1 MEDNKDAL
9 LNLDAKIVSDIVE
22 AVMTS
27 IKADSKV
34 SIKPVSK
41 VSLKDYI
48 EQAENDDHDLSAY
61 DVAELFD
68 LVHASRGEVQLYD
81 LPIHQQNA
89 AAATIRAAYDLGQDD
104 AEELRI
110 DLEEAKK
117 KLAQLEEAVTR
128 PLEDPKDEKKRFDAI
143 TSAAWKTAVEWVKN
157 NASGDVDIRK
167 MELANPFDP
176 NKFPP
181 TEHGTVISGEGNH
194 SVVETKDGLEFLT
207 LTYMEPSNSWVG
219 VEEIYGDIRHVET
232 KNIKP
237 GTWKVV
243 E

>member
-1 MEDNKDAL
+1 MDDNKDAL

-34 SIKPVSK
+34 S
-41 VSLKDYI
+41 LKDLPT
-48 EQAENDDHDLSAY
+48 QTGDDGHDLSEE

-68 LVHASRGEVQLYD
+68 LVHASRGAVQFYD
-81 LPIHQQNA
+81 LPVHQQNA

-104 AEELRI
+104 AEDLRI
-110 DLEEAKK
+110 ALEEAERKV
-117 KLAQLEEAVTR
+117 AQLEESVTR
-128 PLEDPKDEKKRFDAI
+128 PLEDPESEKKRIDLLQ
-143 TSAAWKTAVEWVKN
+143 SEAWKDAVEWVSY
-157 NASGDVDIRK
+157 SGYESVDLRK

-181 TEHGTVISGEGNH
+181 TEHGTVISGVGNH

-219 VEEIYGDIRHVET
+219 VEEIYGDIRNVET

-243 E
+243 K

>member
-1 MEDNKDAL
+1 MDDNKDAL
-9 LNLDAKIVSDIVE
+9 INLDAKIVSDIVE

-34 SIKPVSK
+34 S
-41 VSLKDYI
+41 LKDLPT
-48 EQAENDDHDLSAY
+48 QTGDDGHDLSEE

-68 LVHASRGEVQLYD
+68 LVHASRGADQFYD
-81 LPIHQQNA
+81 LPVHQQNA

-181 TEHGTVISGEGNH
+181 TEHGTVISGVGNH

>member
-1 MEDNKDAL
+1 MDDNKDAL

-34 SIKPVSK
+34 S
-41 VSLKDYI
+41 LKDLPT
-48 EQAENDDHDLSAY
+48 QTGDDGHDLSEE
-61 DVAELFD
+61 DVAELYD
-68 LVHASRGEVQLYD
+68 LVHASRGAVQFYD
-81 LPIHQQNA
+81 LPVHQQNA

-104 AEELRI
+104 AEDLRI
-110 DLEEAKK
+110 ALEEAERKV
-117 KLAQLEEAVTR
+117 AQLEESVTR
-128 PLEDPKDEKKRFDAI
+128 PLEDPESEKKRIDLLQ
-143 TSAAWKTAVEWVKN
+143 SEAWKDAVEWVSY
-157 NASGDVDIRK
+157 SGYESVDLRK

-181 TEHGTVISGEGNH
+181 TEHGTVISGVGNH

>member
-1 MEDNKDAL
+1 MDDNKDTL
-9 LNLDAKIVSDIVE
+9 PTLDAKIVSDIVD

-34 SIKPVSK
+34 S
-41 VSLKDYI
+41 LKDLPS
-48 EQAENDDHDLSAY
+48 QAEDNDHGLSDE

-68 LVHASRGEVQLYD
+68 LVHASRGAVQFYD
-81 LPIHQQNA
+81 LPVHQQSA

-104 AEELRI
+104 AEDLRI
-110 DLEEAKK
+110 ALEEAERKV
-117 KLAQLEEAVTR
+117 AQLEESVTR
-128 PLEDPKDEKKRFDAI
+128 PLEDPESEKKRIDLLQ
-143 TSAAWKTAVEWVKN
+143 SEAWKDAVEWVSY
-157 NASGDVDIRK
+157 SGYESVDLRK

-181 TEHGTVISGEGNH
+181 TERGTVISGVGNH

-219 VEEIYGDIRHVET
+219 VEEIYGDIRNVET

>member
-1 MEDNKDAL
+1 VEDNKDAL

-27 IKADSKV
+27 IKTD
-34 SIKPVSK
+34 SK
-41 VSLKDYI
+41 VSLKDLPT
-48 EQAENDDHDLSAY
+48 QTGDDGHDLSEE

-68 LVHASRGEVQLYD
+68 LVHASRGAVQFYD
-81 LPIHQQNA
+81 LPVHQQNA

-104 AEELRI
+104 AEDLRI
-110 DLEEAKK
+110 ALEEAERKV
-117 KLAQLEEAVTR
+117 AQLEESVTR
-128 PLEDPKDEKKRFDAI
+128 PLEDPESEKKRIDLLQ
-143 TSAAWKTAVEWVKN
+143 SEAWKDAVEWVSY
-157 NASGDVDIRK
+157 SGYESVDLRK

-181 TEHGTVISGEGNH
+181 TEHGTVISGVGNH

-219 VEEIYGDIRHVET
+219 VEEIYGDIRNVET

-243 E
+243 K

>member
-1 MEDNKDAL
+1 MDDNKDAL

-34 SIKPVSK
+34 S
-41 VSLKDYI
+41 LKDLPT
-48 EQAENDDHDLSAY
+48 QTGDDGHDLSEE

-68 LVHASRGEVQLYD
+68 LVHASRGEVQFYD
-81 LPIHQQNA
+81 LPVHQQSA

-110 DLEEAKK
+110 VLKDAES

-128 PLEDPKDEKKRFDAI
+128 PLEDPESEKKRIDLLQ
-143 TSAAWKTAVEWVKN
+143 SEAWKDAVEWVSY
-157 NASGDVDIRK
+157 SGYESVDLRK

-181 TEHGTVISGEGNH
+181 TEHGTVISGVGNH

-219 VEEIYGDIRHVET
+219 VEEIYGDIRNVET

>member
-1 MEDNKDAL
+1 MDDNKDAL

-34 SIKPVSK
+34 S
-41 VSLKDYI
+41 LKDLPT
-48 EQAENDDHDLSAY
+48 QTGDDGHDLSEE

-68 LVHASRGEVQLYD
+68 LVHASRGVVQFYD
-81 LPIHQQNA
+81 LPVHQQNA

-104 AEELRI
+104 AEDLRI
-110 DLEEAKK
+110 ALEEAERKV
-117 KLAQLEEAVTR
+117 AQLEESVTR
-128 PLEDPKDEKKRFDAI
+128 PLEDPESEKKRIDLLQ
-143 TSAAWKTAVEWVKN
+143 SEAWKDAVEWVSY
-157 NASGDVDIRK
+157 SGYESVDLRK

-181 TEHGTVISGEGNH
+181 TERGTVISGVGNH

-219 VEEIYGDIRHVET
+219 VEEIYGDIRNVET

-243 E
+243 K

>member
-1 MEDNKDAL
+1 MDDNKDAL

-34 SIKPVSK
+34 S
-41 VSLKDYI
+41 LKDLPT
-48 EQAENDDHDLSAY
+48 QTGDDGHDLSEE

-68 LVHASRGEVQLYD
+68 LVHASRGAVQFYD
-81 LPIHQQNA
+81 LPVHQQSA

-104 AEELRI
+104 AEDLRI
-110 DLEEAKK
+110 ALEEAERKV
-117 KLAQLEEAVTR
+117 AQLEESVTR
-128 PLEDPKDEKKRFDAI
+128 PLEDPESEKKRIDLLQ
-143 TSAAWKTAVEWVKN
+143 SEAWKDAVEWVSY
-157 NASGDVDIRK
+157 SGYESVDLRK

-181 TEHGTVISGEGNH
+181 IEHGTVISGVGNH

-219 VEEIYGDIRHVET
+219 VEEIYGDIRNVET

-243 E
+243 K

>member
-1 MEDNKDAL
+1 MDDNKDAL

-34 SIKPVSK
+34 S
-41 VSLKDYI
+41 LKDLPS
-48 EQAENDDHDLSAY
+48 QAEDNDHGLSDE

-68 LVHASRGEVQLYD
+68 LVHASRGAVQFYD
-81 LPIHQQNA
+81 LPVHQQSA

-104 AEELRI
+104 AEDLRI
-110 DLEEAKK
+110 ALEEAERKV
-117 KLAQLEEAVTR
+117 AQLEESVTR
-128 PLEDPKDEKKRFDAI
+128 PLEDPESEKKRIDLLQ
-143 TSAAWKTAVEWVKN
+143 SEAWKDAVEWVSY
-157 NASGDVDIRK
+157 SGYESVDLRK

-181 TEHGTVISGEGNH
+181 TEHGTVISGVGNH

-219 VEEIYGDIRHVET
+219 VEEIYGDIRNVET

>member
-1 MEDNKDAL
+1 MDDNKDAL

-34 SIKPVSK
+34 S
-41 VSLKDYI
+41 LKDLPT
-48 EQAENDDHDLSAY
+48 QTGDDGHDLSEE

-68 LVHASRGEVQLYD
+68 LVHASRGAVQFYD
-81 LPIHQQNA
+81 LPVHQQNA
-89 AAATIRAAYDLGQDD
+89 AAATIRAAYDLGQDG
-104 AEELRI
+104 AEDLRI
-110 DLEEAKK
+110 ALEEAERKV
-117 KLAQLEEAVTR
+117 AQLEESVTR
-128 PLEDPKDEKKRFDAI
+128 PLEDPESEKKRIDLLQ
-143 TSAAWKTAVEWVKN
+143 SEAWKDAVEWVSY
-157 NASGDVDIRK
+157 SGYESVDLRK

-181 TEHGTVISGEGNH
+181 TEHGTVISGVGNH

-219 VEEIYGDIRHVET
+219 VEEIYGDIRNVET

-243 E
+243 K

>member
-27 IKADSKV
+27 IKTD
-34 SIKPVSK
+34 SK
-41 VSLKDYI
+41 VSLKDLPT
-48 EQAENDDHDLSAY
+48 QTGDDGHDLSEE

-68 LVHASRGEVQLYD
+68 LVHASRGAVQFYD
-81 LPIHQQNA
+81 LPVHQQNA

-104 AEELRI
+104 AEDLRI
-110 DLEEAKK
+110 ALEEAERKV
-117 KLAQLEEAVTR
+117 AQLEESVTR
-128 PLEDPKDEKKRFDAI
+128 PLEDPESEKKRIDLLQ
-143 TSAAWKTAVEWVKN
+143 SEAWKDAVEWVSY
-157 NASGDVDIRK
+157 SGYESVDLRK

-181 TEHGTVISGEGNH
+181 TEHGTVISGVGNH

-219 VEEIYGDIRHVET
+219 VEEIYGDIRNVET

-243 E
+243 K

>member
-1 MEDNKDAL
+1 MDDNKDAL

-34 SIKPVSK
+34 S
-41 VSLKDYI
+41 LKDLPT
-48 EQAENDDHDLSAY
+48 QTGDDGHDLSDE

-68 LVHASRGEVQLYD
+68 VVHASRGEVQFYD
-81 LPIHQQNA
+81 LPVHQQSA
-89 AAATIRAAYDLGQDD
+89 AAETIRAAYDLGQDD
-104 AEELRI
+104 AEYLRATLK
-110 DLEEAKK
+110 DAES

-143 TSAAWKTAVEWVKN
+143 TSAAWKTAVEWVRHN
-157 NASGDVDIRK
+157 GPESVDLRK

-176 NKFPP
+176 NKIPP
-181 TEHGTVISGEGNH
+181 AEHGTVIASSDDH
-194 SVVETKDGLEFLT
+194 MVIQTTDRLEFFT
-207 LTYMEPSNSWVG
+207 LTYVESSDWWVG
-219 VEEIYGDIRHVET
+219 VEVNDEDIRYVET
-232 KNIKP
+232 EDIKP

>member
-68 LVHASRGEVQLYD
+68 LVHASRGEVQFYD

-104 AEELRI
+104 AEDLRI
-110 DLEEAKK
+110 ALEEAERKV
-117 KLAQLEEAVTR
+117 AQLEESVTR
-128 PLEDPKDEKKRFDAI
+128 PLEDPESEKKRIDLLQ
-143 TSAAWKTAVEWVKN
+143 SEAWKDAVEWVSY
-157 NASGDVDIRK
+157 SGYESVDIRK

-181 TEHGTVISGEGNH
+181 IEHGTVISGVGNH

-219 VEEIYGDIRHVET
+219 VEEIYGDIRNVET

-243 E
+243 K

>member
-1 MEDNKDAL
+1 MDDNKDTL
-9 LNLDAKIVSDIVE
+9 PTLDAKIVSDIVE

-34 SIKPVSK
+34 S
-41 VSLKDYI
+41 LKDLPS
-48 EQAENDDHDLSAY
+48 QAGDNDHGLSDE

-68 LVHASRGEVQLYD
+68 LVHASRGAVQFYD
-81 LPIHQQNA
+81 LPVHQQNA

-104 AEELRI
+104 AEDLRI
-110 DLEEAKK
+110 ALEEAERKV
-117 KLAQLEEAVTR
+117 AQLEESVTR
-128 PLEDPKDEKKRFDAI
+128 PLEDPESEKKRIDLLQ
-143 TSAAWKTAVEWVKN
+143 SEAWKDAVEWVSY
-157 NASGDVDIRK
+157 SGYESVDLRK

-181 TEHGTVISGEGNH
+181 TERGTVISGVGNH

-219 VEEIYGDIRHVET
+219 VEEIYGDIRNVET

>member
-34 SIKPVSK
+34 S
-41 VSLKDYI
+41 LKDLPT
-48 EQAENDDHDLSAY
+48 QTGDDGHDLSEE

-68 LVHASRGEVQLYD
+68 LVHASRGAVQFYD
-81 LPIHQQNA
+81 LPVHQQNA

-104 AEELRI
+104 AEDLRI
-110 DLEEAKK
+110 ALEEAERKV
-117 KLAQLEEAVTR
+117 AQLEESVTR
-128 PLEDPKDEKKRFDAI
+128 PLEDPESEKKRIDLLQ
-143 TSAAWKTAVEWVKN
+143 SEAWKDAVEWVSY
-157 NASGDVDIRK
+157 SGYESVDLRK

-181 TEHGTVISGEGNH
+181 TEHGTVISGVGNH

-219 VEEIYGDIRHVET
+219 VEEIYGDIRNVET

-243 E
+243 K

>member
-1 MEDNKDAL
+1 MDDNKDAL

-34 SIKPVSK
+34 S
-41 VSLKDYI
+41 LKDLPT
-48 EQAENDDHDLSAY
+48 QTGDDGHDLSEE

-68 LVHASRGEVQLYD
+68 LVHASRGAVQFYD
-81 LPIHQQNA
+81 LPVHQQSA

-104 AEELRI
+104 AEDLRI
-110 DLEEAKK
+110 ALEEAERKV
-117 KLAQLEEAVTR
+117 AQLEESVTR
-128 PLEDPKDEKKRFDAI
+128 PLEDPESEKKRIDLLQ
-143 TSAAWKTAVEWVKN
+143 SEAWKDAVEWVRHN
-157 NASGDVDIRK
+157 GPESVDLRK

-181 TEHGTVISGEGNH
+181 TEHGTVISGVGNH

-219 VEEIYGDIRHVET
+219 VEEIYGDIRNVET

-243 E
+243 K

>member
-1 MEDNKDAL
+1 M
-9 LNLDAKIVSDIVE
+9 
-22 AVMTS
+22 
-27 IKADSKV
+27 
-34 SIKPVSK
+34 
-41 VSLKDYI
+41 
-48 EQAENDDHDLSAY
+48 
-61 DVAELFD
+61 
-68 LVHASRGEVQLYD
+68 
-81 LPIHQQNA
+81 
-89 AAATIRAAYDLGQDD
+89 
-104 AEELRI
+104 
-110 DLEEAKK
+110 
-117 KLAQLEEAVTR
+117 AQLEEAVTR

-143 TSAAWKTAVEWVKN
+143 TSAAWKTAVEWVRHN
-157 NASGDVDIRK
+157 GHESVDLRK

>member
-1 MEDNKDAL
+1 MDDNKDAL

-34 SIKPVSK
+34 S
-41 VSLKDYI
+41 LKDLPT
-48 EQAENDDHDLSAY
+48 QTGDDGHDLSEE

-68 LVHASRGEVQLYD
+68 LVHASRGAVQFYD
-81 LPIHQQNA
+81 LPVHQQSA

-104 AEELRI
+104 AEDLRI
-110 DLEEAKK
+110 ALEEAERKV
-117 KLAQLEEAVTR
+117 AQLEESVTR
-128 PLEDPKDEKKRFDAI
+128 PLEDPESEKKRIDLLQ
-143 TSAAWKTAVEWVKN
+143 SEAWKDAVEWVSY
-157 NASGDVDIRK
+157 SGYESVDLRK

-181 TEHGTVISGEGNH
+181 TEHGTVISGVGNH

-219 VEEIYGDIRHVET
+219 VEEIYGDIRNVET

-243 E
+243 K

>member
-1 MEDNKDAL
+1 MDDNKDAL

-34 SIKPVSK
+34 S
-41 VSLKDYI
+41 LKDLPT
-48 EQAENDDHDLSAY
+48 QTGDDGHDLSEE

-68 LVHASRGEVQLYD
+68 LVHASRGAVQFYD
-81 LPIHQQNA
+81 LPVHQQSA

-104 AEELRI
+104 AEDLRI
-110 DLEEAKK
+110 ALEEAESKV
-117 KLAQLEEAVTR
+117 AQLEEAVTR
-128 PLEDPKDEKKRFDAI
+128 PLEDPESEKERNDLLQ
-143 TSAAWKTAVEWVKN
+143 SEAWKAAVEWVRHN
-157 NASGDVDIRK
+157 GPESVDLRK

-181 TEHGTVISGEGNH
+181 IEHGTVISGVGNH

-219 VEEIYGDIRHVET
+219 VEEIYGDIRNVET

-243 E
+243 K

>member
-1 MEDNKDAL
+1 MDDNKDAL

-34 SIKPVSK
+34 S
-41 VSLKDYI
+41 LKDLPTQT
-48 EQAENDDHDLSAY
+48 EDDGHDLSEE

-68 LVHASRGEVQLYD
+68 LVHASRGAVQFYD
-81 LPIHQQNA
+81 LPVHQQSA

-104 AEELRI
+104 AEDLRI
-110 DLEEAKK
+110 ALEEAERKV
-117 KLAQLEEAVTR
+117 AQLEESVTR
-128 PLEDPKDEKKRFDAI
+128 PLEDPESEKKRIDLLQ
-143 TSAAWKTAVEWVKN
+143 SEAWKDAVEWVSY
-157 NASGDVDIRK
+157 SGYESVDLRK

-181 TEHGTVISGEGNH
+181 TEHGTVISGVGNH

-219 VEEIYGDIRHVET
+219 VEEIYGDIRNVET

-243 E
+243 K

>member
-34 SIKPVSK
+34 S
-41 VSLKDYI
+41 LKDLPT
-48 EQAENDDHDLSAY
+48 QTGDDGHDLSEE

-68 LVHASRGEVQLYD
+68 LVHASRGAVQFYD
-81 LPIHQQNA
+81 LPVHQQNA

-104 AEELRI
+104 AEDLRI
-110 DLEEAKK
+110 ALEEAERKV
-117 KLAQLEEAVTR
+117 AQLEESVTR
-128 PLEDPKDEKKRFDAI
+128 PLEDPESEKKRIDLLQ
-143 TSAAWKTAVEWVKN
+143 SEAWKDAVEWVKN

-219 VEEIYGDIRHVET
+219 VEEIYGDIRNIET

>member
-1 MEDNKDAL
+1 MDDNKDAL

-34 SIKPVSK
+34 S
-41 VSLKDYI
+41 LKDLPT
-48 EQAENDDHDLSAY
+48 QTGDDGHDLSEE

-68 LVHASRGEVQLYD
+68 LVHDSRGEVQFYD
-81 LPIHQQNA
+81 LPVHQQSA

-110 DLEEAKK
+110 VLKEAES

-128 PLEDPKDEKKRFDAI
+128 PLEDPKEEKKRFDAI
-143 TSAAWKTAVEWVKN
+143 TSAAWKAAVEWVRHN
-157 NASGDVDIRK
+157 GPESVDLRK

-181 TEHGTVISGEGNH
+181 TEHGTVISGVGNH

-219 VEEIYGDIRHVET
+219 VEEIYGDIRNVDTED
-232 KNIKP
+232 IKP

-243 E
+243 K

>member
-34 SIKPVSK
+34 S
-41 VSLKDYI
+41 LKDLPT
-48 EQAENDDHDLSAY
+48 QTGDDGHDLSEE

-68 LVHASRGEVQLYD
+68 LVHASRGEVQFYD
-81 LPIHQQNA
+81 LPVHQQNA

-104 AEELRI
+104 AEDLRI
-110 DLEEAKK
+110 ALEEAERKV
-117 KLAQLEEAVTR
+117 AQLEESVTR
-128 PLEDPKDEKKRFDAI
+128 PLEDPESEKKRIDLLQ
-143 TSAAWKTAVEWVKN
+143 SEAWKDAVEWVRHN
-157 NASGDVDIRK
+157 GPESVDLRK

-219 VEEIYGDIRHVET
+219 VEEIYGDIRNVET

-243 E
+243 K

>member
-1 MEDNKDAL
+1 MDDNKDAL

-34 SIKPVSK
+34 S
-41 VSLKDYI
+41 LKDLPT
-48 EQAENDDHDLSAY
+48 QTGDDGHDLSEE

-68 LVHASRGEVQLYD
+68 LVHTSRGAVQFYD
-81 LPIHQQNA
+81 LPDHQQSA
-89 AAATIRAAYDLGQDD
+89 AAATIRAAYDLGRDD
-104 AEELRI
+104 TEDLRI
-110 DLEEAKK
+110 ALEEAERKV
-117 KLAQLEEAVTR
+117 AQLEESVTR
-128 PLEDPKDEKKRFDAI
+128 PLEDPESEKKRIDLLQ
-143 TSAAWKTAVEWVKN
+143 SEAWKDAVEWVSY
-157 NASGDVDIRK
+157 SGYEAVDLRK

-181 TEHGTVISGEGNH
+181 TERGTVISGVGNH

-219 VEEIYGDIRHVET
+219 VEEIYGDIRNVET

-243 E
+243 K

>member
-1 MEDNKDAL
+1 MDDNKDAL

-34 SIKPVSK
+34 S
-41 VSLKDYI
+41 LKDLPT
-48 EQAENDDHDLSAY
+48 QTGDDGHDLSEE

-68 LVHASRGEVQLYD
+68 LVHASRGAVQFYD
-81 LPIHQQNA
+81 LPVHQQNA

-104 AEELRI
+104 AEDLRI
-110 DLEEAKK
+110 SLEEAERKV
-117 KLAQLEEAVTR
+117 AQLEESVTR
-128 PLEDPKDEKKRFDAI
+128 PLEDPESEKKRIDLLQ
-143 TSAAWKTAVEWVKN
+143 SEAWKDAVEWVSY
-157 NASGDVDIRK
+157 SGYESVDLRK

-181 TEHGTVISGEGNH
+181 TEHGTVISGVGNH

-219 VEEIYGDIRHVET
+219 VEEIYGDIRNVET

-243 E
+243 K

>member
-1 MEDNKDAL
+1 
-9 LNLDAKIVSDIVE
+9 
-22 AVMTS
+22 
-27 IKADSKV
+27 
-34 SIKPVSK
+34 
-41 VSLKDYI
+41 
-48 EQAENDDHDLSAY
+48 
-61 DVAELFD
+61 
-68 LVHASRGEVQLYD
+68 
-81 LPIHQQNA
+81 
-89 AAATIRAAYDLGQDD
+89 
-104 AEELRI
+104 
-110 DLEEAKK
+110 
-117 KLAQLEEAVTR
+117 
-128 PLEDPKDEKKRFDAI
+128 
-143 TSAAWKTAVEWVKN
+143 
-157 NASGDVDIRK
+157 

-181 TEHGTVISGEGNH
+181 TERGTVISGVGNH

>member
-1 MEDNKDAL
+1 MDDNKDAL

-34 SIKPVSK
+34 S
-41 VSLKDYI
+41 LKDLPT
-48 EQAENDDHDLSAY
+48 QTGDDGHDLSDE

-68 LVHASRGEVQLYD
+68 LVHASRGADQFYD
-81 LPIHQQNA
+81 LPVHQQNA

-104 AEELRI
+104 AEDLRI
-110 DLEEAKK
+110 ALEEAERKV
-117 KLAQLEEAVTR
+117 AQLEESVTR
-128 PLEDPKDEKKRFDAI
+128 PLEDPESEKKRIDLLQ
-143 TSAAWKTAVEWVKN
+143 SEAWKDAVEWVSY
-157 NASGDVDIRK
+157 SGYESVDLRK

-181 TEHGTVISGEGNH
+181 TERGTVISGVGNH
-194 SVVETKDGLEFLT
+194 SVIETKDGLEFLT
-207 LTYMEPSNSWVG
+207 LTYMEPSNLWVG
-219 VEEIYGDIRHVET
+219 VEEIYGDIRNVET

-243 E
+243 K

>member
-1 MEDNKDAL
+1 MDDNKDAL

-34 SIKPVSK
+34 S
-41 VSLKDYI
+41 LKDLPT
-48 EQAENDDHDLSAY
+48 QTGDDGHDLSDE

-68 LVHASRGEVQLYD
+68 LVHASRGAVQFYD
-81 LPIHQQNA
+81 LPDHQQSA

-104 AEELRI
+104 AEDLRI
-110 DLEEAKK
+110 ALEEAES

-181 TEHGTVISGEGNH
+181 TEHGTVISGVGNH

-219 VEEIYGDIRHVET
+219 VEEIYGDIRNVET

-243 E
+243 K

>member
-1 MEDNKDAL
+1 MDDNKDAL

-34 SIKPVSK
+34 S
-41 VSLKDYI
+41 LKDLPT
-48 EQAENDDHDLSAY
+48 QTGDDGHDLSDE

-68 LVHASRGEVQLYD
+68 LVHASRGADQFYD
-81 LPIHQQNA
+81 LPVHQQNA

-104 AEELRI
+104 AEDLRI
-110 DLEEAKK
+110 ALEEAERKV
-117 KLAQLEEAVTR
+117 AQLEESVTR
-128 PLEDPKDEKKRFDAI
+128 PLEDPESEKKRIDLLQ
-143 TSAAWKTAVEWVKN
+143 SEAWKDAVEWVSY
-157 NASGDVDIRK
+157 SGYESVDLRK

-181 TEHGTVISGEGNH
+181 TERGTVISGVGNH
-194 SVVETKDGLEFLT
+194 SVIETKDGLEFLT

-219 VEEIYGDIRHVET
+219 VEEIYGDIRNVET

-243 E
+243 K

>member
-1 MEDNKDAL
+1 MDDNKDAL

-34 SIKPVSK
+34 S
-41 VSLKDYI
+41 LKDLPT
-48 EQAENDDHDLSAY
+48 QTGDDGHDLSEE

-68 LVHASRGEVQLYD
+68 LVHASRGAVQFYD
-81 LPIHQQNA
+81 LPVHQQNA

-104 AEELRI
+104 AEDLRI
-110 DLEEAKK
+110 ALEEAERKV
-117 KLAQLEEAVTR
+117 AQLEESVTR
-128 PLEDPKDEKKRFDAI
+128 PLEDPESEKKRIDLLQ
-143 TSAAWKTAVEWVKN
+143 SEAWKDAVEWVSY
-157 NASGDVDIRK
+157 SGYESVDLRK

-219 VEEIYGDIRHVET
+219 VEEIYGDIRNVET

-243 E
+243 K

>member
-9 LNLDAKIVSDIVE
+9 LNLVAKIVSDIVE

-27 IKADSKV
+27 IKTD
-34 SIKPVSK
+34 SK
-41 VSLKDYI
+41 VSLKDLPT
-48 EQAENDDHDLSAY
+48 QTGDDGHDLSEE

-68 LVHASRGEVQLYD
+68 LVHASRGAVQFYD
-81 LPIHQQNA
+81 LPVHQQNA

-104 AEELRI
+104 AEDLRI
-110 DLEEAKK
+110 ALEEAERKV
-117 KLAQLEEAVTR
+117 AQLEESVTR
-128 PLEDPKDEKKRFDAI
+128 PLEDPESEKKRIDLLQ
-143 TSAAWKTAVEWVKN
+143 SEAWKDAVEWVSY
-157 NASGDVDIRK
+157 SGYESVDLRK

-181 TEHGTVISGEGNH
+181 TEHGTVISGVGNH

-219 VEEIYGDIRHVET
+219 VEEIYGDIRNVET

-243 E
+243 K